1 VDNIP
6 FTIVMIPIIQD
17 LGARGLDITPLWWA
31 LALGAGF
38 GGNGTP
44 IGSTANII
52 TIKLSEKTRH
62 PITTALWLRRGL
74 PVMLLVCVIGTILYA
89 LTFPYM

>member
-1 VDNIP
+1 
-6 FTIVMIPIIQD
+6 
-17 LGARGLDITPLWWA
+17 
-31 LALGAGF
+31 
-38 GGNGTP
+38 
-44 IGSTANII
+44 
-52 TIKLSEKTRH
+52 LSEKTRH